1 MEKIGFYLDLMI
13 KDSGIA
19 LYLVI
24 LFGGL
29 LIAWLIRHKVKGG
42 QSKVKKVQPNFL
54 DTEDFE
60 N

>member
-1 MEKIGFYLDLMI
+1 MGKIGFYLDLMI
-13 KDSGIA
+13 NDAGIA

-29 LIAWLIRHKVKGG
+29 LIAWTIWHKVKGG
-42 QSKVKKVQPNFL
+42 QSKVKTVQPNFL
-54 DTEDFE
+54 DAEDFE